1 MLVEDVRWW
10 SWGRALTG
18 VGYERLVTA
27 TAAAAAESTVVGTRG
42 VVRENCC
49 AGHALRGVG

>member
-1 MLVEDVRWW
+1 MEDVRWW